1 MAERYNA
8 CPRLLKLMPKNP
20 VLQHAAYPARFRT
33 TSFPNWCP
41 QQERGGDGTLQTSKS
56 ETGTQCLLVGFLKRG
71 ALNMPLQK
79 VNMRC
84 RAYLE
89 DGSYAA
95 HSVVAKWRATSLNL
109 KVKVIRSYGRIL
121 F

>member
-56 ETGTQCLLVGFLKRG
+56 ETGAQCLLVGFLKG
-71 ALNMPLQK
+71 ARLTCLYK
-79 VNMRC
+79 R
-84 RAYLE
+84 
-89 DGSYAA
+89 
-95 HSVVAKWRATSLNL
+95 
-109 KVKVIRSYGRIL
+109 
-121 F
+121 